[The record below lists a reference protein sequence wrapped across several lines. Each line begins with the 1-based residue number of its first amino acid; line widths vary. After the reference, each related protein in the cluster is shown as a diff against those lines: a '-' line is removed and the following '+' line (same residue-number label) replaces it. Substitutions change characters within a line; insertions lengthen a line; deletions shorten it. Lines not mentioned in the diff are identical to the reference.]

1 MYIPLKNSFRKDL
14 IVTLIET
21 EESVSK
27 RYLIKDPVSKETFEF
42 GEEEYFLCISMDGD
56 STISQISTAF
66 ENRFGLAISEKDL
79 NQFSAQISEFGLLEP
94 YQVQA
99 PGSVPAS
106 LSNSQ
111 TLLLQNP
118 QVKTR
123 EEDRG
128 VQVENQT
135 QLPEK
140 KKNKQLILACPN
152 PNGLF
157 SLLVR
162 VLKPY
167 KPLFLILMWLL
178 IPGFILTVL
187 TLINNF
193 SIYEREQHLYVKS
206 TPWIFYHLTNI
217 TSVNLSSKLAQ
228 GIVCTYYGEA
238 IKEFG
243 IQLRLGIVPRGYI
256 NKNQIWKLKREEQLW
271 CFGTPILVRMSFFVL
286 GILTWY
292 CTRTNLNGLPAWA
305 LSLGYMGL
313 TDFIFDSSPLWPS
326 DGYKWLMAYFRLS
339 PKLIMQNRLIW
350 QMMLTFRPLPRHL
363 TFFEKFKLKALAAG
377 MVIAWGFLAFLIARH
392 AGFGILESISPGI
405 FSPGAAVVI
414 IAVPFGLALHWWI
427 TMQMKTGTSKKY
439 KSKTVAPSR
448 LNQSPNQPEVADWSV
463 ENIPIPRKR
472 LQSFGKKTKSWA
484 KNLVRILLIVGFG
497 ILLFWPYPYRPGGS
511 VQLLPPTQ
519 QQIQAQVDGKITQV
533 FFKGGDGQW
542 IKTGTVIANME
553 AVDLENSVLITQE
566 QVRQQQAEVE
576 KQQANL
582 NKLLATPKK
591 EDVEVAKQQ
600 VEVAKQQVEVANQQ
614 VEVAKGELQT
624 AIGKAEFSARQA
636 ARFNELYK
644 TGAFSLQQ
652 YENAQKEAQ
661 TDRNT
666 VEEKKLNV
674 EEVKQNVKTK
684 QQNLQTA
691 QANLA
696 LVMSGPYPQDIE
708 AARKEVEAA
717 QATLKRLQQQ
727 LKYNQEQIKR
737 TPLEMPIDGYLVTSD
752 LDQKMGR
759 YLKQGEVFA
768 VAEDNR
774 NIRGEVR
781 IPEYNVGEFAVNG
794 KVEIKL
800 LAYPDKPL
808 TGKVISIEPTAST
821 TATGS
826 PTSSE
831 RSENSSEKFIR
842 VIIDIPNTEK
852 ILKAGM
858 SGYAKIEGRTM
869 PLILAF
875 MRPVIR
881 FLQIE
886 VWSWIP

>member
-1 MYIPLKNSFRKDL
+1 MYIPLKNCFRKDL
-14 IVTLIET
+14 IVTNITNKENLT
-21 EESVSK
+21 K
-27 RYLIKDPVSKETFEF
+27 RYLIKDPISGEIFEF
-42 GEEEYFLCISMDGD
+42 GEEEYFLCKSMDGT
-56 STISQISTAF
+56 STVSQILTAF
-66 ENRFGLAISEKDL
+66 KSSFGLSMMEEDF
-79 NQFSAQISEFGLLEP
+79 NQFSTQIAELGLLGAYQKQEP
-94 YQVQA
+94 SSFA
-99 PGSVPAS
+99 DPPSSPK
-106 LSNSQ
+106 NS
-111 TLLLQNP
+111 LLQTELTKNTLEERELPTKPKHQP
-118 QVKTR
+118 QS
-123 EEDRG
+123 
-128 VQVENQT
+128 
-135 QLPEK
+135 K
-140 KKNKQLILACPN
+140 KKSKLIWSFYKPDA
-152 PNGLF
+152 LF
-157 SLLVR
+157 IFLGHI
-162 VLKPY
+162 LKPFQPFS
-167 KPLFLILMWLL
+167 KIFICLL
-178 IPGFILTVL
+178 IPSLIFALFTVFNNLSLFRRDLIFFGTLPWLVRHLL
-187 TLINNF
+187 TLVFIN
-193 SIYEREQHLYVKS
+193 
-206 TPWIFYHLTNI
+206 LT
-217 TSVNLSSKLAQ
+217 SKLLQ
-228 GIVCTYYGEA
+228 GTVCTYYGGTV
-238 IKEFG
+238 KEFG
-243 IQLRLGIVPRGYI
+243 LQLRMGFIPRFYTS
-256 NKNQIWKLKREEQLW
+256 KNSIWRLKREEQLW
-271 CFGTPILVRMSFFVL
+271 ALGTPLIITLFVFCL
-286 GILTWY
+286 GTLTWSW
-292 CTRTNLNGLPAWA
+292 TRGTENGLKGWA
-305 LSLGYMGL
+305 LSLGFMGL
-313 TDFIFDSSPLWPS
+313 LHFLIDCSPFWPS
-326 DGYKWLMAYFRLS
+326 DGYGWLIAYFRLS
-339 PKLIMQNRLIW
+339 PKVFKQNLLVW
-350 QMMLTFRPLPRHL
+350 EMMLNRRPLPKSLSVKERLKLQVL
-363 TFFEKFKLKALAAG
+363 TLVMVAAWASIAFK
-377 MVIAWGFLAFLIARH
+377 IAQHVGYGLI
-392 AGFGILESISPGI
+392 ESISPGI
-405 FSPGAAVVI
+405 LSEGARVLALS
-414 IAVPFGLALHWWI
+414 VPFMLSLRWLLTALG
-427 TMQMKTGTSKKY
+427 KRRTSMPY
-439 KSKTVAPSR
+439 ESETASYSR
-448 LNQSPNQPEVADWSV
+448 LRPSPNQVGVSDSSV
-463 ENIPIPRKR
+463 TSIPIPGKK
-472 LQSFGKKTKSWA
+472 LISFGKKTKSWA
-484 KNLVRILLIVGFG
+484 KNLVKILLIVGFG

-519 QQIQAQVDGKITQV
+519 QQIQAQVDGKITKV
-533 FFKGGDGQW
+533 FFNGGDGQW
-542 IKTGTVIANME
+542 IKAGIVIANME
-553 AVDLENSVLITQE
+553 AVDIENSVLITQE

-674 EEVKQNVKTK
+674 EEAKQNVKTK

-717 QATLKRLQQQ
+717 QATVKRLQQQ

-821 TATGS
+821 SATGS